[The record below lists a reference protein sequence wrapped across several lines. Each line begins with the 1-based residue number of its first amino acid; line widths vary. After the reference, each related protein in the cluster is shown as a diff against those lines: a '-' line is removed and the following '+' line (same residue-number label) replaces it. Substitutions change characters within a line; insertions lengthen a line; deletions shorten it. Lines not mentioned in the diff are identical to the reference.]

1 MITIILFYRTFNKGT
16 LIKISF
22 KNDLFAIL
30 VVLITMKVKFNN
42 DFLKFLN
49 THSYSIYL
57 LQRLVMLFVYRF
69 RLFKNSAFIQLSFE
83 FTSIFLISSLFDKYT
98 FFVDIF
104 LKKKL
109 KKIPNSK
116 YIIKSDIYVDNK
128 NKKLLRFENE
138 KLNLIK

>member
-104 LKKKL
+104 LKNKL

-116 YIIKSDIYVDNK
+116 YIIKSDIYVDNI

>member
-1 MITIILFYRTFNKGT
+1 MTLLFYRTFNKGT

-116 YIIKSDIYVDNK
+116 YIIKSDIYVDNI

>member
-1 MITIILFYRTFNKGT
+1 
-16 LIKISF
+16 
-22 KNDLFAIL
+22 
-30 VVLITMKVKFNN
+30 
-42 DFLKFLN
+42 
-49 THSYSIYL
+49 
-57 LQRLVMLFVYRF
+57 MLFVYRF

-116 YIIKSDIYVDNK
+116 YIIKSDIYVDNI